1 MNYINELRN
10 KMNLIDKVFVLTM
23 VVLQCKLHRSTV
35 TRMKEE
41 KRQQEEQQRQLM
53 LMEFFKNSF
62 PTY

>member
-1 MNYINELRN
+1 
-10 KMNLIDKVFVLTM
+10 MNLIDKVFVLTM

-41 KRQQEEQQRQLM
+41 KCQQEEQRRQLM

>member
-1 MNYINELRN
+1 MNYINKLDN

-41 KRQQEEQQRQLM
+41 KCQQEEQRRQLM